1 MRRTIVWVVLVAFLL
16 TSAAALAADI
26 LTVAGKVTFAC
37 PQGNALKV
45 KNVNG
50 EVMLW
55 VNPNCP
61 HKAGLQAQ
69 IKALK
74 VGNHV
79 RCRYYNA
86 QAGKNYVTKITVL
99 R

>member
-1 MRRTIVWVVLVAFLL
+1 MRRTMVWVVLVAFLL
-16 TSAAALAADI
+16 TSAAALAVDVQ
-26 LTVAGKVTFAC
+26 TVAGKVTFAC

-45 KNVNG
+45 KNANG

-55 VNPNCP
+55 VSPDCP
-61 HKAGLQAQ
+61 HKADLQAK

-74 VGNHV
+74 IGNHV
-79 RCRYYNA
+79 RCRYVT
-86 QAGKNYVTKITVL
+86 QAGKNYVTRITLL